1 MQEMN
6 IKESKSSLLYIGQV
20 ISGLLLVLLLGLH
33 IIAQHFIVKGGL
45 RTYQEVLNYVANPVL
60 SVIEIIFVIVV
71 TIHAMLGFRA
81 ILVDLNLNERLK
93 VFLDRVIIFVAI
105 ITILYGIYLGWA
117 LHTLAG

>member
-1 MQEMN
+1 MN